1 MKWNTVNTQEELK
14 ICRLGAEIKELKQ
27 EATNNFIIGLGVGW
41 STASIVFGIAL
52 VLLR

>member
-1 MKWNTVNTQEELK
+1 MKWNTVNNKEELK
-14 ICRLGAEIKELKQ
+14 ICRLEAEIKGLKQ

-41 STASIVFGIAL
+41 SAASIVFGITL